1 MTQRV
6 WLITGV
12 SSGFGRHLTEQ
23 LLARGERVVGTV
35 RKPTTVEDLAK
46 AHPDGFRAEVLDVR
60 DTAALRAVIDRTVA
74 DFGRIDVAISNAGY
88 GVFGAAE
95 ELSDEQIEAILA
107 TNLTASIQFIRAVLP
122 PMRSAGGGRIIQMS
136 TYGGQVAFP
145 GNSLYHA
152 TKWGIEGFC
161 ESVAK
166 EVAPFGIG
174 LTIVEPGGART
185 EFRYGSAQVADAL
198 PPTAAPPPGRS
209 NGCSTRPTGWHRA
222 TPPAWLPPSST
233 ASTRPRPRC
242 GWCSDRRRSPPPSRR
257 SRAASPT
264 SRLRKTSPHP
274 PITRPA
280 NSRHQTA
287 RSRQP

>member
-74 DFGRIDVAISNAGY
+74 EFGRIDVAISNAGY

-122 PMRSAGGGRIIQMS
+122 HMRSAGGGRIIQM
-136 TYGGQVAFP
+136 
-145 GNSLYHA
+145 
-152 TKWGIEGFC
+152 
-161 ESVAK
+161 
-166 EVAPFGIG
+166 
-174 LTIVEPGGART
+174 
-185 EFRYGSAQVADAL
+185 
-198 PPTAAPPPGRS
+198 PPTAARS
-209 NGCSTRPTGWHRA
+209 RSPETRCSQGLLDA
-222 TPPAWLPPSST
+222 TSARLGT
-233 ASTRPRPRC
+233 
-242 GWCSDRRRSPPPSRR
+242 RRR
-257 SRAASPT
+257 
-264 SRLRKTSPHP
+264 
-274 PITRPA
+274 
-280 NSRHQTA
+280 Q
-287 RSRQP
+287 